1 MDNKIILINKEKG
14 ISSYKKIREI
24 QKKYNYSKIGH
35 AGTLDP
41 MAEGLVIAMSDNAT
55 KLSDMLMKKDKIYQ
69 VEMCLYYQ
77 TDTLDLEGNIV
88 YTDEEKKI
96 YKEEEII
103 DAMSSFIGTSMQK
116 PPMYS
121 AIKLNGLKMYKL
133 ARKNIEVDIP
143 DRQVNIYYINNIK
156 ITGDKI
162 SFETKV
168 SSGTYIRSLVRD
180 IGLKLGTYATMT
192 KLVRTKIDNFKLP
205 EDVKI
210 MEVDDA
216 INLDKIVLDYKQYF
230 AIKNGMTC
238 IITSDL
244 YSKDMKLNAYYD
256 DRYVGIIE
264 VCDKKNNNNNIY
276 IKRTKFFD

>member
-88 YTDEEKKI
+88 YIDEEKKI
-96 YKEEEII
+96 YKEKEII
-103 DAMSSFIGTSMQK
+103 DVISSFIGTSMQK

-121 AIKLNGLKMYKL
+121 AIKLNGLKMYEL

-156 ITGDKI
+156 ITGDKV

-192 KLVRTKIDNFKLP
+192 KLVRTQIDNFKLP
-205 EDVKI
+205 EDIEI

-216 INLDKIVLDYKQYF
+216 INLDKFILDYKQYF

-244 YSKDMKLNAYYD
+244 YSKNMKLNAYYD
-256 DRYVGIIE
+256 DKYVGIIE
-264 VCDKKNNNNNIY
+264 VCDKKNNNIY

>member
-96 YKEEEII
+96 YKEKEII

-121 AIKLNGLKMYKL
+121 AIKLNGLKMYEL

-205 EDVKI
+205 EDIEI

-216 INLDKIVLDYKQYF
+216 INLDKFILDYKQYF

-256 DRYVGIIE
+256 DKYVGIIE
-264 VCDKKNNNNNIY
+264 VCDKKNNNIY

>member
-14 ISSYKKIREI
+14 ISSYKKIREV

-88 YTDEEKKI
+88 YIDEEKKI
-96 YKEEEII
+96 YKEKEII
-103 DAMSSFIGTSMQK
+103 DAISSFIGTSMQK

-121 AIKLNGLKMYKL
+121 AIKLNGLKMYEL

-156 ITGDKI
+156 IAGDKI

-192 KLVRTKIDNFKLP
+192 KLVRTQIDNFKLP
-205 EDVKI
+205 EDIEI

-216 INLDKIVLDYKQYF
+216 INLDKFILDYKQYF

-256 DRYVGIIE
+256 DKYVGIIE
-264 VCDKKNNNNNIY
+264 VCDKKNNNIY

>member
-41 MAEGLVIAMSDNAT
+41 MTEGLVIAMSDNAT

-88 YTDEEKKI
+88 YIDEEKKI
-96 YKEEEII
+96 YKEKEII
-103 DAMSSFIGTSMQK
+103 DTMTSFIGTSMQK

-121 AIKLNGLKMYKL
+121 AIKLNGLKMYEL

-205 EDVKI
+205 EDI
-210 MEVDDA
+210 EILEVDDA

-264 VCDKKNNNNNIY
+264 VCDKKNNNIY

>member
-14 ISSYKKIREI
+14 ISSYKKIREV

-77 TDTLDLEGNIV
+77 TDTLDLEGDIV
-88 YTDEEKKI
+88 YIDEEKKI
-96 YKEEEII
+96 YKEKEII
-103 DAMSSFIGTSMQK
+103 DAISNFIGTSMQK

-121 AIKLNGLKMYKL
+121 AIKLNGLKMYEL
-133 ARKNIEVDIP
+133 ARKNIEIDIP

-192 KLVRTKIDNFKLP
+192 KLVRTQIDNFKLP
-205 EDVKI
+205 EDIEI

-216 INLDKIVLDYKQYF
+216 INLNKFILDYKQYF

-256 DRYVGIIE
+256 DKYVGIIE
-264 VCDKKNNNNNIY
+264 VCDKKNNNIY

>member
-14 ISSYKKIREI
+14 ISSYKKIREV

-88 YTDEEKKI
+88 YIDEEKKI
-96 YKEEEII
+96 YKEKEII
-103 DAMSSFIGTSMQK
+103 DAISSFIGTSMQK

-121 AIKLNGLKMYKL
+121 AIKLNGLKMYEL

-192 KLVRTKIDNFKLP
+192 KLVRTQIDNFKLP
-205 EDVKI
+205 EDI
-210 MEVDDA
+210 EIIEVDDA

-244 YSKDMKLNAYYD
+244 YSKDMKLNAYFD
-256 DRYVGIIE
+256 DKYVGIIE
-264 VCDKKNNNNNIY
+264 VCDKKNNYIY

>member
-88 YTDEEKKI
+88 YIDEEKKI
-96 YKEEEII
+96 YKEKEII
-103 DAMSSFIGTSMQK
+103 DVISSFIGTSMQK

-121 AIKLNGLKMYKL
+121 AIKLNGLKMYEL

-192 KLVRTKIDNFKLP
+192 KLVRTQIDNFKLP
-205 EDVKI
+205 KDIEI

-216 INLDKIVLDYKQYF
+216 INLDKFILDYKQYF
-230 AIKNGMTC
+230 AIKNGMTY

-256 DRYVGIIE
+256 DKYVGIIE
-264 VCDKKNNNNNIY
+264 VCDKKNNNIY

>member
-103 DAMSSFIGTSMQK
+103 DAMSNFIGTSMQK

-192 KLVRTKIDNFKLP
+192 KLVRTEIDNFKLP

-244 YSKDMKLNAYYD
+244 YLKDMKLNAYYD

-264 VCDKKNNNNNIY
+264 VCDKKNNNIY

>member
-88 YTDEEKKI
+88 YIDEEKKI
-96 YKEEEII
+96 YKEKEII
-103 DAMSSFIGTSMQK
+103 DTMSSFIGTSMQK

-121 AIKLNGLKMYKL
+121 AIKLNGLKMYEL
-133 ARKNIEVDIP
+133 ARKNIEVNIP

-205 EDVKI
+205 EDI
-210 MEVDDA
+210 EILEVDDA

-264 VCDKKNNNNNIY
+264 VCDKKNNNIY

>member
-77 TDTLDLEGNIV
+77 TDTLDLEGNVV
-88 YTDEEKKI
+88 YIDEEKKI
-96 YKEEEII
+96 YKEKEII
-103 DAMSSFIGTSMQK
+103 DAISSFIGTSMQK

-121 AIKLNGLKMYKL
+121 AIKLNGLKMYEL

-156 ITGDKI
+156 ITGDKV

-192 KLVRTKIDNFKLP
+192 KLVRTQIDNFKLP

-216 INLDKIVLDYKQYF
+216 INLDKFILDYKQYF

-256 DRYVGIIE
+256 DKYVGIIE
-264 VCDKKNNNNNIY
+264 VCDKKNNNIY

>member
-77 TDTLDLEGNIV
+77 TDTLDLEGDIV
-88 YTDEEKKI
+88 YIDEEKKI
-96 YKEEEII
+96 YKEKEII
-103 DAMSSFIGTSMQK
+103 DAISSFIGTSMQK

-121 AIKLNGLKMYKL
+121 AIKLNGLKMYEL

-205 EDVKI
+205 EDIEI

-216 INLDKIVLDYKQYF
+216 INLDKFILDYKQYF

-256 DRYVGIIE
+256 DKYVGIIA
-264 VCDKKNNNNNIY
+264 VCDKKNNNIY

>member
-88 YTDEEKKI
+88 YIDEEKKI
-96 YKEEEII
+96 YKEKEII
-103 DAMSSFIGTSMQK
+103 DAISSFIGTSMQK

-121 AIKLNGLKMYKL
+121 AIKLNGLKMYEL

-156 ITGDKI
+156 ITDDKI

-192 KLVRTKIDNFKLP
+192 KLVRTQIDNFKLP
-205 EDVKI
+205 EDIEI

-216 INLDKIVLDYKQYF
+216 INLDKFILDYKQYF

-238 IITSDL
+238 IRTSDL

-256 DRYVGIIE
+256 DKYVGIIE
-264 VCDKKNNNNNIY
+264 VCDKKNNNTY

>member
-14 ISSYKKIREI
+14 ISSYNKIREI

-88 YTDEEKKI
+88 YIDEEKKI
-96 YKEEEII
+96 YKEKEII
-103 DAMSSFIGTSMQK
+103 DTMSSFIGTSMQK

-121 AIKLNGLKMYKL
+121 AIKLNGLKMYEL

-192 KLVRTKIDNFKLP
+192 KLVRTQIDNFKLP
-205 EDVKI
+205 EDIEI

-216 INLDKIVLDYKQYF
+216 INLDKFILDYKQYF

-256 DRYVGIIE
+256 DKYVGIIE
-264 VCDKKNNNNNIY
+264 VCDKKNNNIY

>member
-14 ISSYKKIREI
+14 ISSYNKIREI

-88 YTDEEKKI
+88 YIDEEKKI
-96 YKEEEII
+96 YKEKEII
-103 DAMSSFIGTSMQK
+103 DTMSSFIGTSMQK

-121 AIKLNGLKMYKL
+121 AIKLNGLKMYEL

-205 EDVKI
+205 EDIEI

-216 INLDKIVLDYKQYF
+216 INLDKFILDYKQYF

-264 VCDKKNNNNNIY
+264 VCDKKNNNIY

>member
-14 ISSYKKIREI
+14 ISSYKKIREV

-88 YTDEEKKI
+88 YIDEEKKI
-96 YKEEEII
+96 YKEKEII
-103 DAMSSFIGTSMQK
+103 DGISSFIGTSIQK

-121 AIKLNGLKMYKL
+121 AIKLHGLKMYEL

-192 KLVRTKIDNFKLP
+192 KLVRTQIDNFKLP
-205 EDVKI
+205 EDIEI

-216 INLDKIVLDYKQYF
+216 INLDKFILGYKQYF

-256 DRYVGIIE
+256 NKYVGIIE
-264 VCDKKNNNNNIY
+264 VCDKKNNNIY

>member
-88 YTDEEKKI
+88 YIDEEKKL
-96 YKEEEII
+96 YKEKEII

-121 AIKLNGLKMYKL
+121 AIKLNGLKMYEL

-205 EDVKI
+205 EDI
-210 MEVDDA
+210 EILEVDDA

-264 VCDKKNNNNNIY
+264 VCDKKNNNIY

>member
-88 YTDEEKKI
+88 YIDKEKKI
-96 YKEEEII
+96 YKEKEII
-103 DAMSSFIGTSMQK
+103 DAISSFIGISMQR

-133 ARKNIEVDIP
+133 ARQNIEVDIP

-192 KLVRTKIDNFKLP
+192 KLVRTEIDNFKLP

-256 DRYVGIIE
+256 NRYVGIIE
-264 VCDKKNNNNNIY
+264 VCDKKNNNIY

>member
-55 KLSDMLMKKDKIYQ
+55 KLSDILMKKDKIYQ

-88 YTDEEKKI
+88 YIDEEKKI
-96 YKEEEII
+96 YKEKEII
-103 DAMSSFIGTSMQK
+103 DSISSFIGTSMQK

-121 AIKLNGLKMYKL
+121 AIKLNGLKMYEL

-168 SSGTYIRSLVRD
+168 SSGSYIRSLVRD

-192 KLVRTKIDNFKLP
+192 KLVRTQIDNFKLP
-205 EDVKI
+205 EDIEI

-216 INLDKIVLDYKQYF
+216 INLDKFILDYKQYF

-256 DRYVGIIE
+256 DKYVGIIE
-264 VCDKKNNNNNIY
+264 VCDKKNNNIY

>member
-88 YTDEEKKI
+88 YIDKEKKI
-96 YKEEEII
+96 YKEKEII
-103 DAMSSFIGTSMQK
+103 DAISSFIGTSMQK

-121 AIKLNGLKMYKL
+121 AVKLNGLKMYEL

-192 KLVRTKIDNFKLP
+192 KLVRTQIDNFKLP
-205 EDVKI
+205 EDIEI

-216 INLDKIVLDYKQYF
+216 INLDKFILDYKQYF

-256 DRYVGIIE
+256 DKYVGIIE
-264 VCDKKNNNNNIY
+264 VCDKKNNNIY

>member
-77 TDTLDLEGNIV
+77 TDTLDLEGNVV
-88 YTDEEKKI
+88 YIDEEKKI
-96 YKEEEII
+96 YKEKEII
-103 DAMSSFIGTSMQK
+103 DAISSFIGTSMQK

-121 AIKLNGLKMYKL
+121 AIKLNGLKMYEL

-143 DRQVNIYYINNIK
+143 YRQVNIYYINNIK
-156 ITGDKI
+156 ITGDKV

-192 KLVRTKIDNFKLP
+192 KLIRTQIDNFKLP

-216 INLDKIVLDYKQYF
+216 INLDKFILDYKQYF

-256 DRYVGIIE
+256 DKYVGIIE
-264 VCDKKNNNNNIY
+264 VCDKKNNNIY

>member
-88 YTDEEKKI
+88 YIDEEKKI
-96 YKEEEII
+96 YKEKEII
-103 DAMSSFIGTSMQK
+103 DTISSFIGTSMQK

-121 AIKLNGLKMYKL
+121 AIKLNGLKMYEL

-192 KLVRTKIDNFKLP
+192 KLVRTQIDNFKLP

-216 INLDKIVLDYKQYF
+216 INLDKFILDYKQYF

-256 DRYVGIIE
+256 DKYVGIIE
-264 VCDKKNNNNNIY
+264 VCDKKNNNIY

>member
-88 YTDEEKKI
+88 YIDEEKKI
-96 YKEEEII
+96 CKEKEII
-103 DAMSSFIGTSMQK
+103 DAISSFIGTSMQK

-121 AIKLNGLKMYKL
+121 AIKLNGLKMYEL

-205 EDVKI
+205 EDIEI

-216 INLDKIVLDYKQYF
+216 INLDKFILDYKQYF

-264 VCDKKNNNNNIY
+264 VCDKKNNNIY

>member
-14 ISSYKKIREI
+14 ISSYKKIREV

-88 YTDEEKKI
+88 YIDEEKKI
-96 YKEEEII
+96 YKEKEII
-103 DAMSSFIGTSMQK
+103 DAISSFIGTSMQK

-121 AIKLNGLKMYKL
+121 AIKLNGLKMYEL

-192 KLVRTKIDNFKLP
+192 KLVRTQIDNFKLP
-205 EDVKI
+205 EDIEI

-216 INLDKIVLDYKQYF
+216 INLDKFILDYKQYF

-238 IITSDL
+238 IIISDL

-256 DRYVGIIE
+256 DKYVGIIE
-264 VCDKKNNNNNIY
+264 VCDKKNNNIY

>member
-14 ISSYKKIREI
+14 ISSYKKIREV

-77 TDTLDLEGNIV
+77 TDTLDLEGDIV
-88 YTDEEKKI
+88 YIDEKKKI
-96 YKEEEII
+96 YKEKEII
-103 DAMSSFIGTSMQK
+103 DAISSFIGTSMQK

-121 AIKLNGLKMYKL
+121 AIKLNGLKMYEL

-192 KLVRTKIDNFKLP
+192 KLVRTQIDNFKLP
-205 EDVKI
+205 EDIEI

-216 INLDKIVLDYKQYF
+216 INLDKFILDYKQYF

-244 YSKDMKLNAYYD
+244 YSKDMKLNAYYYD
-256 DRYVGIIE
+256 KYVGIIE
-264 VCDKKNNNNNIY
+264 VCDKKNNNIY

>member
-1 MDNKIILINKEKG
+1 
-14 ISSYKKIREI
+14 
-24 QKKYNYSKIGH
+24 
-35 AGTLDP
+35 
-41 MAEGLVIAMSDNAT
+41 
-55 KLSDMLMKKDKIYQ
+55 
-69 VEMCLYYQ
+69 
-77 TDTLDLEGNIV
+77 
-88 YTDEEKKI
+88 
-96 YKEEEII
+96 
-103 DAMSSFIGTSMQK
+103 MQK

-121 AIKLNGLKMYKL
+121 AIKLNGLKMYEL

-180 IGLKLGTYATMT
+180 IGIKLGTYATMT
-192 KLVRTKIDNFKLP
+192 KLVRTEIDNFKLP

-210 MEVDDA
+210 LEVDDA

-264 VCDKKNNNNNIY
+264 VCDKKNNNIY

>member
-88 YTDEEKKI
+88 YIDEEKKI
-96 YKEEEII
+96 YKEKEII
-103 DAMSSFIGTSMQK
+103 DAISSFIGTSMQK

-121 AIKLNGLKMYKL
+121 AIKLNGLKMYEL

-156 ITGDKI
+156 ITGDKV

-192 KLVRTKIDNFKLP
+192 KLVRTQIDNFKLP
-205 EDVKI
+205 EDIEI

-216 INLDKIVLDYKQYF
+216 INLDKFILDYKQYF

-256 DRYVGIIE
+256 DKYVGIID
-264 VCDKKNNNNNIY
+264 VCDKKNNNIY

>member
-41 MAEGLVIAMSDNAT
+41 MAEGLVIAMSNNAT

-88 YTDEEKKI
+88 YIDEEKKI
-96 YKEEEII
+96 YKEKEII
-103 DAMSSFIGTSMQK
+103 DAISSFIGTSMQK

-121 AIKLNGLKMYKL
+121 AIKLNGLKMYEL

-205 EDVKI
+205 EDI
-210 MEVDDA
+210 EIIEVDDA

-244 YSKDMKLNAYYD
+244 YSKDMKLNAYFD
-256 DRYVGIIE
+256 DKYVGIIE
-264 VCDKKNNNNNIY
+264 VCDKKNNYIY

>member
-88 YTDEEKKI
+88 YIDEEKKI
-96 YKEEEII
+96 YKEKEII
-103 DAMSSFIGTSMQK
+103 DTMSSFIGTSMQK

-121 AIKLNGLKMYKL
+121 AIKLNGLKMYEL

-180 IGLKLGTYATMT
+180 IGIKLGTYATMT
-192 KLVRTKIDNFKLP
+192 KLVRTEIDNFKLP

-210 MEVDDA
+210 LEVDDA

-264 VCDKKNNNNNIY
+264 VCDKKNNNIY

>member
-88 YTDEEKKI
+88 YIDEEKKI
-96 YKEEEII
+96 YKEKEII
-103 DAMSSFIGTSMQK
+103 DAISSFIGTSMQK

-121 AIKLNGLKMYKL
+121 AIKLNGLKMYEL

-192 KLVRTKIDNFKLP
+192 KLVRTQIDNFKLP
-205 EDVKI
+205 EDIEI

-216 INLDKIVLDYKQYF
+216 INLDKFILDYKQYF

-256 DRYVGIIE
+256 DKYVGIIE
-264 VCDKKNNNNNIY
+264 VCDKKNNNIY

>member
-88 YTDEEKKI
+88 YIDEEKKL
-96 YKEEEII
+96 YKEKEII

-121 AIKLNGLKMYKL
+121 AIKLNGLKMYEL

-192 KLVRTKIDNFKLP
+192 KLVRTEIDNFKLP

-210 MEVDDA
+210 LEVDDA
-216 INLDKIVLDYKQYF
+216 INLDKFILDYKQYF

-244 YSKDMKLNAYYD
+244 YSKDMKLNAYFD
-256 DRYVGIIE
+256 DKYVGIIE
-264 VCDKKNNNNNIY
+264 VCDKKNNNIY

>member
-1 MDNKIILINKEKG
+1 MYNKIILINKEKG

-77 TDTLDLEGNIV
+77 TDTLDLEGDIV
-88 YTDEEKKI
+88 YIDEEKKI
-96 YKEEEII
+96 YKEKEII
-103 DAMSSFIGTSMQK
+103 DAISSFIGTSMQK

-121 AIKLNGLKMYKL
+121 AIKLNGLKMYEL

-192 KLVRTKIDNFKLP
+192 KLVRTQIDNFKLP
-205 EDVKI
+205 EDIEI

-216 INLDKIVLDYKQYF
+216 INLDKFILDYKQYF

-256 DRYVGIIE
+256 DKYVGIIE
-264 VCDKKNNNNNIY
+264 VCDKKNNNIY

>member
-88 YTDEEKKI
+88 YIDEEKKV
-96 YKEEEII
+96 YKEDEII
-103 DAMSSFIGTSMQK
+103 ETMSSFIGTSMQK

-143 DRQVNIYYINNIK
+143 NRQVNIYYINNIK
-156 ITGDKI
+156 VTCDKI

-192 KLVRTKIDNFKLP
+192 RLVRTQIDNFNLP
-205 EDVKI
+205 EDIEI
-210 MEVDDA
+210 MEVDNA

-244 YSKDMKLNAYYD
+244 YSKDMNLNAYYD

-264 VCDKKNNNNNIY
+264 VCDKKNNNIY

>member
-14 ISSYKKIREI
+14 ISSYKKIREV

-77 TDTLDLEGNIV
+77 TDTLDLEGDIV
-88 YTDEEKKI
+88 YIDEEKKI
-96 YKEEEII
+96 YKEKEII
-103 DAMSSFIGTSMQK
+103 DAISSFIGTSMQK

-121 AIKLNGLKMYKL
+121 AIKLNGLKMYEL

-192 KLVRTKIDNFKLP
+192 KLVRTQIDNFKLP
-205 EDVKI
+205 EDIEI

-216 INLDKIVLDYKQYF
+216 INLDKFILDYKQYF

-244 YSKDMKLNAYYD
+244 YSKDMKLNVYYD
-256 DRYVGIIE
+256 DKYVGIIE
-264 VCDKKNNNNNIY
+264 VCDKKNNNIY
-276 IKRTKFFD
+276 IKKTKFFD

>member
-192 KLVRTKIDNFKLP
+192 KLVRTEIDNFKLP

-210 MEVDDA
+210 MEIDDA

-244 YSKDMKLNAYYD
+244 YLKDMKLNAYYD

-264 VCDKKNNNNNIY
+264 VCDKKNNNIY

>member
-88 YTDEEKKI
+88 YIDEEKKI
-96 YKEEEII
+96 YKEKEII
-103 DAMSSFIGTSMQK
+103 DTMSSFIGTSMQK

-121 AIKLNGLKMYKL
+121 AIKLNGLKMYEL

-205 EDVKI
+205 EDIEI

-216 INLDKIVLDYKQYF
+216 INLDKFILDYKQYF

-264 VCDKKNNNNNIY
+264 VCDKKNNNIY

>member
-55 KLSDMLMKKDKIYQ
+55 KLSDILMKKDKIYQ

-88 YTDEEKKI
+88 YIDEEKKI
-96 YKEEEII
+96 YKEKEII
-103 DAMSSFIGTSMQK
+103 DSISSFIGTSMQK

-121 AIKLNGLKMYKL
+121 AIKLNGLKMYEL

-192 KLVRTKIDNFKLP
+192 KLVRTQIDNFKLP
-205 EDVKI
+205 EDIEI

-216 INLDKIVLDYKQYF
+216 INLDKFILDYKQYF

-244 YSKDMKLNAYYD
+244 YSKDMKLNVYYD
-256 DRYVGIIE
+256 DKYVGIIE
-264 VCDKKNNNNNIY
+264 VCDKKNNNIY

>member
-77 TDTLDLEGNIV
+77 TDTLDLEGDIV
-88 YTDEEKKI
+88 YIDEEKKI
-96 YKEEEII
+96 YKEKEII
-103 DAMSSFIGTSMQK
+103 DAISSFIGTSMQK

-121 AIKLNGLKMYKL
+121 AIKLNGLKMYEL

-156 ITGDKI
+156 ITGDKV

-192 KLVRTKIDNFKLP
+192 KLVRTQIDNFKLP

-216 INLDKIVLDYKQYF
+216 INLDKFILDYKQYF

-256 DRYVGIIE
+256 DKYVGIIE
-264 VCDKKNNNNNIY
+264 VCDKKNNNIY

>member
-14 ISSYKKIREI
+14 ISSYKKIREV

-55 KLSDMLMKKDKIYQ
+55 KLSVMLMKKDKIYQ

-88 YTDEEKKI
+88 YIDEEKKI
-96 YKEEEII
+96 YKEKEII
-103 DAMSSFIGTSMQK
+103 DAISSFIGTSMQK

-121 AIKLNGLKMYKL
+121 AIKLNGLKMYEL

-192 KLVRTKIDNFKLP
+192 KLVRTQIDNFKLP
-205 EDVKI
+205 EDIEI

-216 INLDKIVLDYKQYF
+216 INLDKFILGYKQYF

-256 DRYVGIIE
+256 NKYVGIIE
-264 VCDKKNNNNNIY
+264 VCDKKNNNIY